1 MDRAIMTVRGAEL
14 LRKELKNL
22 KSVDRPEII
31 KAIATAREFGDLK
44 ENAEYH
50 AAKEKQS
57 FIEGRI
63 QEIESKLSNSEIIDV
78 TKLSVTNKV
87 IFGST
92 VTLINLDSDQTV
104 KYKIVGEDESDVD
117 ITKTYNLL
125 QKKLVET
132 KKDIYGNLSAWQ
144 RVQLSRH
151 PNRPYTLDY
160 IKYICGDSFLEM
172 HGDRNY
178 GDDKFNGSTALD
190 VEITKAINH
199 YKRTYNCIQ
208 NK

>member
-1 MDRAIMTVRGAEL
+1 MDRTIMTVKGSEL
-14 LRKELKNL
+14 LREELKGL
-22 KSVDRPEII
+22 KSNDRPNII

-92 VTLINLDSDQTV
+92 VTLMNLDSDQTV

-117 ITKTYNLL
+117 NGLL
-125 QKKLVET
+125 SYK
-132 KKDIYGNLSAWQ
+132 SP
-144 RVQLSRH
+144 LSRAMIGKSS
-151 PNRPYTLDY
+151 NELIELKTVES
-160 IKYICGDSFLEM
+160 KQSFQII
-172 HGDRNY
+172 
-178 GDDKFNGSTALD
+178 
-190 VEITKAINH
+190 EIS
-199 YKRTYNCIQ
+199 YK
-208 NK
+208 

>member
-1 MDRAIMTVRGAEL
+1 MDRTIMTVKGSEL
-14 LRKELKNL
+14 LREELKGL
-22 KSVDRPEII
+22 KSNDRPNII

-92 VTLINLDSDQTV
+92 VTLMNLDSDQIV

-117 ITKTYNLL
+117 NGLL
-125 QKKLVET
+125 SYKSPLSRAMIGKSSNELVELKT
-132 KKDIYGNLSAWQ
+132 VESKQ
-144 RVQLSRH
+144 
-151 PNRPYTLDY
+151 
-160 IKYICGDSFLEM
+160 SFQ
-172 HGDRNY
+172 
-178 GDDKFNGSTALD
+178 
-190 VEITKAINH
+190 VIEIS
-199 YKRTYNCIQ
+199 YK
-208 NK
+208 